1 MSTMNWIAVHED
13 VLGGKLRG
21 FRKAIGCS
29 EAEALGILTLVW
41 LWARKNAIF
50 TGLLLNVERDDIVR
64 FITPSISDQLDA
76 KKVVEALIDTAWID
90 EEDDGLYVHD
100 WSEWQQYWYKHLEK
114 KEKDRNRKRLERGK
128 NHINSDNDKEPS
140 PPPTDAKD
148 EEQAVKPKKE
158 SSKKKKKSE
167 VPKVKYAENVSMQQS
182 EYDTLVEK
190 YGAQFTQKLIETLD
204 NYKGSSGKTYK
215 SDYRAILMWVVDK
228 CEMKYRH
235 LITHKQDVPASGNPF
250 ENYK

>member
-1 MSTMNWIAVHED
+1 MNSATR
-13 VLGGKLRG
+13 KL
-21 FRKAIGCS
+21 F
-29 EAEALGILTLVW
+29 
-41 LWARKNAIF
+41 
-50 TGLLLNVERDDIVR
+50 LLIRLC
-64 FITPSISDQLDA
+64 L
-76 KKVVEALIDTAWID
+76 WID

-128 NHINSDNDKEPS
+128 NHVNSDNDKEPS
-140 PPPTDAKD
+140 PPPTDTKD

-228 CEMKYRH
+228 CEMWYVACMCHSFGYDLDEIMQMNIDKH
-235 LITHKQDVPASGNPF
+235 LKRYPNGFNAYDANHRKADDV
-250 ENYK
+250 